1 MVPRRFSW
9 PFGGQRASF
18 CGSFT
23 GWAAGTRSR
32 CPEAGSFFHC
42 WRECPMG
49 LVGTEFQVVFDLP
62 PGLYQETLRLCSKFT
77 HLFLNI
83 LPFIPIKLSTGGGGL
98 ATFGLCHL
106 MDLAEADIYRFLVDG
121 VWRCDDTKPIVRDEY
136 GLISNEM
143 LVTLV
148 ENNTHPAVQLEP
160 SPIRRMNLDEGTIL
174 TTMPPE
180 PPSRNPGMQ
189 IAVFRH
195 RVSEILLHNT
205 IYDVVPVSSK
215 IAILDARLPVKQAFN
230 IMHDEGL
237 ALVPLWDDG
246 QGTVTGM
253 LTASDFVLIL
263 RKLQR
268 NIRVLGHE
276 ELEMH
281 SVSAWK
287 EAKLQYYGGADVA
300 GMQRRPLVHFFAQS
314 SKNNQKV
321 IPFCEIRF
329 PVFLLVHGRSILEGQ
344 VISTLNSADR
354 ISSIPIVDDNGSLLD
369 VYSLSDIMALA
380 ENDVYACIE
389 LEQLTVENAL
399 ELQYQVN
406 GRRQCH
412 TCLSTST
419 LLEVLDQLSV
429 PGVRRLVVI
438 EPMTRFVQGII
449 SLRDTI
455 TFLVG

>member
-1 MVPRRFSW
+1 MVHRRFSW

-23 GWAAGTRSR
+23 G
-32 CPEAGSFFHC
+32 

-62 PGLYQETLRLCSKFT
+62 PGLYQ
-77 HLFLNI
+77 
-83 LPFIPIKLSTGGGGL
+83 
-98 ATFGLCHL
+98 
-106 MDLAEADIYRFLVDG
+106 YRFLVDG
-121 VWRCDDTKPIVRDEY
+121 VWRCDDTKPVVRDEY

-148 ENNTHPAVQLEP
+148 ENNTHPAVQLEQ
-160 SPIRRMNLDEGTIL
+160 SPVRRMNLDEGTIL

-180 PPSRNPGMQ
+180 PPSRNSGMQ

-215 IAILDARLPVKQAFN
+215 IAILDARLPVKQAFH

-300 GMQRRPLVHFFAQS
+300 GMQRRPLVHVKDSDNLRDVALTIIQNEIS
-314 SKNNQKV
+314 SVPIFKSSTDISGIPLLNLATLPGILKFLCSKLQEQPEGYPILRNQ
-321 IPFCEIRF
+321 
-329 PVFLLVHGRSILEGQ
+329 
-344 VISTLNSADR
+344 
-354 ISSIPIVDDNGSLLD
+354 ISSIPIGTWSQHTGRASTRQLRTSGLSAPLITCLDFLL
-369 VYSLSDIMALA
+369 
-380 ENDVYACIE
+380 EGN
-389 LEQLTVENAL
+389 QF
-399 ELQYQVN
+399 QVN
-406 GRRQCH
+406 NQ
-412 TCLSTST
+412 
-419 LLEVLDQLSV
+419 V
-429 PGVRRLVVI
+429 
-438 EPMTRFVQGII
+438 
-449 SLRDTI
+449 
-455 TFLVG
+455 

>member
-1 MVPRRFSW
+1 MVHRRFSW

-23 GWAAGTRSR
+23 G
-32 CPEAGSFFHC
+32 

-62 PGLYQETLRLCSKFT
+62 PGLYQ
-77 HLFLNI
+77 
-83 LPFIPIKLSTGGGGL
+83 
-98 ATFGLCHL
+98 
-106 MDLAEADIYRFLVDG
+106 
-121 VWRCDDTKPIVRDEY
+121 
-136 GLISNEM
+136 
-143 LVTLV
+143 
-148 ENNTHPAVQLEP
+148 
-160 SPIRRMNLDEGTIL
+160 
-174 TTMPPE
+174 
-180 PPSRNPGMQ
+180 
-189 IAVFRH
+189 
-195 RVSEILLHNT
+195 
-205 IYDVVPVSSK
+205 

-263 RKLQR
+263 RKR

-281 SVSAWK
+281 PVSAWK

-300 GMQRRPLVHFFAQS
+300 GMQRRPLVHVKDSDNLRDVALTIIQNEIS
-314 SKNNQKV
+314 SVPIFKSSMDISGIPLLNLATLPGILKFLCSKLQEQPEGYPILRNQISS
-321 IPFCEIRF
+321 IPIGTWSQHTGRASTRQLRTSGLSAPLITCLD
-329 PVFLLVHGRSILEGQ
+329 FLLE
-344 VISTLNSADR
+344 DR

-380 ENDVYACIE
+380 KNDVYACIE

-449 SLRDTI
+449 SLRDAI
-455 TFLVG
+455 TFLLG